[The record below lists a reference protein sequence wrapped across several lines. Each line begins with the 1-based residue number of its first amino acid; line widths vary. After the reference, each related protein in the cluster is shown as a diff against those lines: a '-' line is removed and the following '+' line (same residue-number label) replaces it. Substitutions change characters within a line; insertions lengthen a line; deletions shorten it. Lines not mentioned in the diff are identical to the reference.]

1 LHYQASMYHSTY
13 VAGQLEG
20 MEKGKKIGLL
30 LQGLEKGKEIGKEE
44 GKLEE
49 KKAIARALL
58 AILDIETLALKTGL
72 SIAEV
77 EQLAQSHH

>member
-1 LHYQASMYHSTY
+1 MYHSTY

-20 MEKGKKIGLL
+20 MEKGKKIGL

-58 AILDIETLALKTGL
+58 AILDIETLAQKTGL
-72 SIAEV
+72 PIEDM
-77 EQLAQSHH
+77 QTLI

>member
-1 LHYQASMYHSTY
+1 
-13 VAGQLEG
+13 
-20 MEKGKKIGLL
+20 

-58 AILDIETLALKTGL
+58 AILDIETLAQKTGL
-72 SIAEV
+72 PIEDM
-77 EQLAQSHH
+77 QTLI